1 MTKEQEK
8 AIKLL
13 ENYKEYAKDN
23 AIFKYSFSDIPVAI
37 ETILDLIKQL
47 QAENE
52 KKDKIIDEMAGYLS
66 IVRGCPNEDKGVNL
80 DCENRCSNDD
90 NIYEECW
97 KMYFK
102 KKVEE
107 IN

>member
-1 MTKEQEK
+1 MNKELEEAINVCERIIKNRKFNLCSKVDDNDMK
-8 AIKLL
+8 AIKTVL
-13 ENYKEYAKDN
+13 N
-23 AIFKYSFSDIPVAI
+23 
-37 ETILDLIKQL
+37 LIQQL
-47 QAENE
+47 QEEN
-52 KKDKIIDEMAGYLS
+52 KQQDKIIDEMAGYLS

-102 KKVEE
+102 KKAQE